1 MGTDN
6 FFHKKRA
13 RLDERK
19 KESLTPKPNSFLI
32 VSEGK
37 KTEPLYFDGLADYIN
52 TKYGSSV
59 NVEKPII
66 DTCGEGKCTVSLV
79 EKTTEIVARARILYS
94 QVWVVFDKDDF
105 NDFDEAI
112 SLCNSL
118 GYKAAWSNQ
127 SFEYWIYLHFHY
139 SDSALHRDGWVDKL
153 SNIYKSYEI
162 NENGYLKNDANIFNI
177 ATTKGSLKAAISN
190 AYRINQTYENIS
202 VPSKCD
208 PCTTV
213 HLLVNELKPYIEDLL

>member
-6 FFHKKRA
+6 FFRKKRSK
-13 RLDERK
+13 LTERS
-19 KESLTPKPNSFLI
+19 KETLTPKPNSFLI

-37 KTEPLYFDGLADYIN
+37 KTEPLYFDGLAKHIN
-52 TKYGSSV
+52 DKFGESV

-79 EKTTEIVARARILYS
+79 EKTIELVAKAKILYS

-105 NDFDEAI
+105 QDFDEAI
-112 SLCNSL
+112 SLGENL
-118 GYKAAWSNQ
+118 GYRVAWSNQ

-139 SDSALHRDGWVDKL
+139 SDSALHRDVWVDKL
-153 SNIYKSYEI
+153 NDIYKEYGI
-162 NENGYLKNDANIFNI
+162 NKHGYLKNDPNIFKI
-177 ATTKGSLKAAISN
+177 ATSYGSLKSAIGYANS
-190 AYRINQTYENIS
+190 INQHYNDSTA
-202 VPSKCD
+202 PSKRD

-213 HLLVNELKPYIEDLL
+213 HNLVKELKPYIEDLL